1 MSERLYVFFRNF
13 YVWEG
18 NGMKIFRH
26 KMGKMLRQ
34 SGLIVT
40 LFAGLSMGAA
50 QAGELKIVHINDH
63 HSHLKP
69 DGRLSLNLGG
79 KTTRV
84 KSGGMPSVVAK
95 IKELQS
101 KSHNVLKLHAGDA
114 VSGSLFF
121 TLFKG
126 EADAA
131 LMNEVC
137 FDAFALG
144 NHEFNE
150 GDAGLAKFLD
160 FLKSGK
166 CKTPVLAANIKPEVG
181 VSALTPNSERDYFQP
196 YTVMQIDGMKIGIVG
211 IDIVR
216 KTKLSSSPDETT
228 IFLDEAE
235 TAQKMVDELKQTGID
250 HIILLT
256 HYGYQNEIELAAKI
270 DGVDVIIG
278 GDSHTLLGDFDS
290 IGLNASGPYPTV
302 VRGVGGNIVC
312 VATAWQYSQIVGE
325 LDISFNEKGEVQSCR
340 GVPHVMLADSFKRK
354 NADGDRVE
362 VEGAARDAIYAQIE
376 ADSKLAIVKEDADAA
391 ALLASFNVKV
401 EEMQSLKVG
410 EVTENLCLSR
420 IPGDKRSKICSP
432 EDTAKNGSDIS
443 MLVAH
448 AFREMAKASDI
459 AIQNGGGV
467 RTDIAKGAM
476 TMGDAY
482 KLLPFANTLAEMDMT
497 GAEIKTVLEEAL
509 DYALQPDGSTGA
521 YPYAAGLRWHV
532 KLAAP
537 LGERLSKMEFKGRDD
552 ESWSPLQMDRTYR
565 LVTNNYIA
573 AGRDGYLSFKTVKNE
588 GRYTDTYLDYAQS
601 FVDYV
606 QERGSVGKL
615 PVSEYSTQALS
626 D

>member
-1 MSERLYVFFRNF
+1 MKFPRLKKSMTLGHYGV
-13 YVWEG
+13 
-18 NGMKIFRH
+18 IA
-26 KMGKMLRQ
+26 
-34 SGLIVT
+34 T
-40 LFAGLSMGAA
+40 LFAALSLGVAK
-50 QAGELKIVHINDH
+50 AGELKIVHINDH

-69 DGRLSLNLGG
+69 DGRMSLNLGG
-79 KTTRV
+79 KSTRV

-95 IKELQS
+95 IKGLQN
-101 KSHNVLKLHAGDA
+101 KSPNLLKLHAGDA

-131 LMNEVC
+131 LMNEIC
-137 FDAFALG
+137 FDAFVLG

-160 FLKSGK
+160 FLKSDK
-166 CKTPVLAANIKPEVG
+166 CNTSVLAANIKPEVG
-181 VSALTPNSERDYFQP
+181 VSALTPNSETDYFQP

-228 IFLDEAE
+228 NFLDEAE
-235 TAQKMVDELKQTGID
+235 TAQRMVDELKQTGIN

-256 HYGYQNEIELAAKI
+256 HYGYQNEMELASKI

-278 GDSHTLLGDFDS
+278 GDSHTLLGDFDAL
-290 IGLNASGPYPTV
+290 GLNSSGPYPTV
-302 VRGVGGNIVC
+302 VRGVGGNTVC

-325 LDISFNEKGEVQSCR
+325 LDISFNDKGEVQSCR
-340 GVPHVMLADSFKRK
+340 GVPHLMLADSFKRK
-354 NADGDRVE
+354 NADGERVE
-362 VEGAARDAIYAQIE
+362 VGGAAREAIYAQIK
-376 ADSKLAIVKEDADAA
+376 ADPKLSIVKEDADAA

-401 EEMQSLKVG
+401 EEMRSQKIG
-410 EVTENLCLSR
+410 DVTENLCLSR

-432 EDTAKNGSDIS
+432 EDTARNGSDIS

-467 RTDIAKGAM
+467 RTDIAKGTL

-482 KLLPFANTLAEMDMT
+482 KLLPFANTLVEMDMT
-497 GAEIKTVLEEAL
+497 GAEIKAVLEEAVE
-509 DYALQPDGSTGA
+509 YALQPDGSTGA
-521 YPYAAGLRWHV
+521 YPYAAGLRWHIEV
-532 KLAAP
+532 VAP
-537 LGERLSKMEFKGRDD
+537 FGQRLSQMEFKGRNDG
-552 ESWSPLQMDRTYR
+552 SWAPLDMDKTYR

-573 AGRDGYLSFKTVKNE
+573 AGRDGYLTFKTVKND
-588 GRYTDTYLDYAQS
+588 GRYTDTYLDYTKS

-606 QERGSVGKL
+606 QERGSVSKL
-615 PVSEYSTQALS
+615 PSSEYSTQALMK
-626 D
+626 

>member
-1 MSERLYVFFRNF
+1 MSERLYAFFVIF
-13 YVWEG
+13 AWEG
-18 NGMKIFRH
+18 DSMKIFRH

-34 SGLIVT
+34 SGLIAT
-40 LFAGLSMGAA
+40 LFAGLSMGVA

-95 IKELQS
+95 IKELQN

-160 FLKSGK
+160 FLKSDK
-166 CKTPVLAANIKPEVG
+166 CNTPVLAANIKPEVG
-181 VSALTPNSERDYFQP
+181 VSALTPNSETDYFQP

-235 TAQKMVDELKQTGID
+235 TAQRMVDELKQTGID

-256 HYGYQNEIELAAKI
+256 HYGYQNELELATKI

-278 GDSHTLLGDFDS
+278 GDSHTLLGDFDAL
-290 IGLNASGPYPTV
+290 GLNASGPYPTV

-325 LDISFNEKGEVQSCR
+325 LDISFNDKGEVQSCR

-376 ADSKLAIVKEDADAA
+376 ADPKLSIVKEDADAA

-401 EEMQSLKVG
+401 EEMRSVKVG

-432 EDTAKNGSDIS
+432 EDTARNGSDIS

-467 RTDIAKGAM
+467 RTDIAKGTL

-482 KLLPFANTLAEMDMT
+482 KLLPFANTLVEMDMT

-521 YPYAAGLRWHV
+521 YPYAAGLRWHIEV
-532 KLAAP
+532 TAP
-537 LGERLSKMEFKGRDD
+537 LGQRLSQMEFKGRND
-552 ESWSPLQMDRTYR
+552 ETWAPLDMDKTYR

-573 AGRDGYLSFKTVKNE
+573 AGRDGYLTFKTVKND

-615 PVSEYSTQALS
+615 PSSEYSTQALVN
-626 D
+626 

>member
-1 MSERLYVFFRNF
+1 MKFLRLKRGRTLGHYGV
-13 YVWEG
+13 
-18 NGMKIFRH
+18 IA
-26 KMGKMLRQ
+26 
-34 SGLIVT
+34 T
-40 LFAGLSMGAA
+40 LFAALSMGVA

-69 DGRLSLNLGG
+69 DERMSLNLGG
-79 KTTRV
+79 KSTRV

-95 IKELQS
+95 IKDLQN
-101 KSHNVLKLHAGDA
+101 KNHNLLKLHAGDA

-160 FLKSGK
+160 FLKSDK
-166 CKTPVLAANIKPEVG
+166 CNTPVLAANIKPEVG
-181 VSALTPNSERDYFQP
+181 VSALTPNSETDYFQP

-235 TAQKMVDELKQTGID
+235 TAQRMVDELKQTGID

-256 HYGYQNEIELAAKI
+256 HYGYQNELELATKI

-278 GDSHTLLGDFDS
+278 GDSHTLLGDFDAL
-290 IGLNASGPYPTV
+290 GLNASGPYPTV

-325 LDISFNEKGEVQSCR
+325 LDISFNDKGEVQSCR

-362 VEGAARDAIYAQIE
+362 VEGAARDAIYTQIE
-376 ADSKLAIVKEDADAA
+376 ADPKLSIVKEDADAA

-401 EEMQSLKVG
+401 EEMRSVKVG

-432 EDTAKNGSDIS
+432 EDTARNGSDIS

-467 RTDIAKGAM
+467 RTDIAKGTL

-482 KLLPFANTLAEMDMT
+482 KLLPFANTLVEMDMT

-521 YPYAAGLRWHV
+521 YPYAAGLRWHIEV
-532 KLAAP
+532 TAP
-537 LGERLSKMEFKGRDD
+537 LGQRLSQMEFKGRND
-552 ESWSPLQMDRTYR
+552 ESWAPLDMDKTYR

-573 AGRDGYLSFKTVKNE
+573 AGRDGYLTFKTVKND

-615 PVSEYSTQALS
+615 PSSEYSTQALVN
-626 D
+626 

>member
-1 MSERLYVFFRNF
+1 MKFHRLKKSRTLGHY
-13 YVWEG
+13 G
-18 NGMKIFRH
+18 
-26 KMGKMLRQ
+26 
-34 SGLIVT
+34 IVAT
-40 LFAGLSMGAA
+40 LFAALSLGVAK
-50 QAGELKIVHINDH
+50 AGELKIVHINDH
-63 HSHLKP
+63 HSHLKSN
-69 DGRLSLNLGG
+69 GRMSLNLGG
-79 KTTRV
+79 KSTRV

-95 IKELQS
+95 IKDLQN
-101 KSHNVLKLHAGDA
+101 KSPNLLKLHAGDA

-131 LMNEVC
+131 LMNEIC

-160 FLKSGK
+160 FLKSDK
-166 CKTPVLAANIKPEVG
+166 CNTPVLAANIKPEVG
-181 VSALTPNSERDYFQP
+181 VSALTPNSDTDYFQP

-235 TAQKMVDELKQTGID
+235 TAQRMVDELKQTGIN

-256 HYGYQNEIELAAKI
+256 HYGYQNEMELASKI

-278 GDSHTLLGDFDS
+278 GDSHTLLGDFDAL
-290 IGLNASGPYPTV
+290 GLNSSGPYPTV
-302 VRGVGGNIVC
+302 VRGVGGNTVC

-325 LDISFNEKGEVQSCR
+325 LDISFNDKGEVQLCR
-340 GVPHVMLADSFKRK
+340 GVPHLMLGDSFKRK
-354 NADGDRVE
+354 NADGERIE
-362 VEGAARDAIYAQIE
+362 VGGAAREAIYAQIK
-376 ADSKLAIVKEDADAA
+376 ADPKLSIVKEDADAA
-391 ALLASFNVKV
+391 ALLASFSVKV
-401 EEMQSLKVG
+401 EEMRSVKIG
-410 EVTENLCLSR
+410 DVTENLCLSR

-432 EDTAKNGSDIS
+432 EDTASNGSDIS

-467 RTDIAKGAM
+467 RTDIAKGTL

-482 KLLPFANTLAEMDMT
+482 NLLPFANTLVEMDMT
-497 GAEIKTVLEEAL
+497 GAEIKTVLEEAV

-521 YPYAAGLRWHV
+521 YPYAAGLRWHIEV
-532 KLAAP
+532 AAP
-537 LGERLSKMEFKGRDD
+537 FGQRLRQMEFKGRNDG
-552 ESWSPLQMDRTYR
+552 SWAPLDMDKTYR

-573 AGRDGYLSFKTVKNE
+573 AGRDGYPTFKTVKNG
-588 GRYTDTYLDYAQS
+588 GRYTDTYLDYTQS

-606 QERGSVGKL
+606 QERGSIGRL
-615 PVSEYSTQALS
+615 PSSEYSTQALMR
-626 D
+626 

>member
-1 MSERLYVFFRNF
+1 MKFPRLKKSMTLGHYGV
-13 YVWEG
+13 
-18 NGMKIFRH
+18 IAA
-26 KMGKMLRQ
+26 
-34 SGLIVT
+34 
-40 LFAGLSMGAA
+40 LFAALSLGVAK
-50 QAGELKIVHINDH
+50 AGELKIVHINDH

-69 DGRLSLNLGG
+69 DGRMSLNLGG
-79 KTTRV
+79 KSTRV

-95 IKELQS
+95 IKGLQN
-101 KSHNVLKLHAGDA
+101 KSPNLLKLHAGDA

-131 LMNEVC
+131 LMNEIC

-160 FLKSGK
+160 FLKSDK
-166 CKTPVLAANIKPEVG
+166 CNTPVLAANIKPEVG
-181 VSALTPNSERDYFQP
+181 VSSLTPNSETDYFQP

-235 TAQKMVDELKQTGID
+235 TAQRMVDELKQTGIN

-256 HYGYQNEIELAAKI
+256 HYGYQNEMELASKI

-278 GDSHTLLGDFDS
+278 GDSHTLLGDFDAL
-290 IGLNASGPYPTV
+290 GLNSSGPYPTV
-302 VRGVGGNIVC
+302 VRGVGGNTVC

-325 LDISFNEKGEVQSCR
+325 LDISFNDKGEVQSCR
-340 GVPHVMLADSFKRK
+340 GVPHLMLADSFKRK
-354 NADGDRVE
+354 NADGERVE
-362 VEGAARDAIYAQIE
+362 VGGAAREAIYAQIK
-376 ADSKLAIVKEDADAA
+376 ADPKLSIVKEDADAA
-391 ALLASFNVKV
+391 ALLASFNVQV
-401 EEMQSLKVG
+401 EEMRSVKIG
-410 EVTENLCLSR
+410 EVTENLCLCR

-432 EDTAKNGSDIS
+432 EDTARNGSDIS

-467 RTDIAKGAM
+467 RTDIAKGTL

-482 KLLPFANTLAEMDMT
+482 NLLPFANTLVEIDMT
-497 GAEIKTVLEEAL
+497 GAEIKTVLEEAV

-521 YPYAAGLRWHV
+521 YPYAAGLRWHIEV
-532 KLAAP
+532 AAP
-537 LGERLSKMEFKGRDD
+537 LGQRLRQMEYKGRNDR
-552 ESWSPLQMDRTYR
+552 SWAPLDMDKRYR

-573 AGRDGYLSFKTVKNE
+573 AGRDGYLTFKTVKNS
-588 GRYTDTYLDYAQS
+588 GRYTDTYLDYTQS

-615 PVSEYSTQALS
+615 PLSEYSTQALMR
-626 D
+626 

>member
-1 MSERLYVFFRNF
+1 MKHRSTSSSLRGRLLHR
-13 YVWEG
+13 G
-18 NGMKIFRH
+18 G
-26 KMGKMLRQ
+26 
-34 SGLIVT
+34 IV
-40 LFAGLSMGAA
+40 AA
-50 QAGELKIVHINDH
+50 VLAAFVSSAALAGELKILHINDH

-69 DGRLSLNLGG
+69 DSRMSLDLDGQS
-79 KTTRV
+79 TRV
-84 KSGGMPSVVAK
+84 RSGGMPAVVAK
-95 IKELQS
+95 MKQLAQDGGN
-101 KSHNVLKLHAGDA
+101 NVLKLHAGDA

-160 FLKSGK
+160 FLKSGD
-166 CKTPVLAANIKPEVG
+166 CQTPVLAANIKPEVG
-181 VSALTPNSERDYFQP
+181 VSALTPNSATDYIQP
-196 YTVMQIDGMKIGIVG
+196 YTVMQIGGMKVGIVG

-228 IFLDEAE
+228 MFLDEAE
-235 TAQKMVDELKQTGID
+235 TAQMMVDELTASGVD

-256 HYGYQNEIELAAKI
+256 HYGYRNERELAATI

-278 GDSHTLLGDFDS
+278 GDSHTLLGDFDAL
-290 IGLNASGPYPTV
+290 GLNASGPYPTV
-302 VRGVGGNIVC
+302 VKGVGGRSVC

-325 LDISFNEKGEVQSCR
+325 LDLSFNDAGEITSCK
-340 GVPHVMLADSFKRK
+340 GVPHMMLADSFKRK

-362 VEGAARDAIYAQIE
+362 IEGDARDAVYAAIK
-376 ADSKLAIVKEDADAA
+376 ADPKLSIVTEDEDAA
-391 ALLASFNVKV
+391 ALLATYNVKV
-401 EEMQSLKVG
+401 DELLSLKVG
-410 EVTENLCLSR
+410 NIAENLCLAR
-420 IPGDKRSKICSP
+420 IPGDGRSKICAP
-432 EDTAKNGSDIS
+432 EETARYGSDIS

-467 RTDIAKGAM
+467 RTDIARGDL

-482 KLLPFANTLAEMDMT
+482 KLLPFANTLVEMDMT

-521 YPYAAGLRWHV
+521 YPYAAGLRWHID
-532 KLAAP
+532 ATRG
-537 LGERLSKMEFKGRDD
+537 LGQRLSKMEFKGRDD
-552 ESWSPLQMDRTYR
+552 VAWTPLDMNRTYR
-565 LVTNNYIA
+565 IVTNNYVA
-573 AGRDGYLSFKTVKNE
+573 GGRDGYKTFKTVKNDA
-588 GRYTDTYLDYAQS
+588 RYIDTYLDYAQS

-606 QERGSVGKL
+606 QERGTVGKL
-615 PVSEYSTQALS
+615 PVSEYSTQMLIN
-626 D
+626 